1 MGRRRNGRM
10 HEVRSA
16 RGALLVCNLVL
27 LACGDLTESVPTDVC
42 LSGIRWTGGS
52 ASDEEMAP
60 GTDCLA
66 CHLANDGPPFMAAGT
81 VYATVD
87 NASQIA
93 NDCFGLEG
101 VEVEIEGADGQVLT
115 TTTNRAGNFYFDG
128 DPAELPKPYVAR
140 FRYTKPDGSFASP
153 QMTTEPSYGGCA
165 HCHDS
170 RVPATPGID
179 ITDPESVRPV
189 DGLFVQ

>member
-1 MGRRRNGRM
+1 MWMRTSPRRRL
-10 HEVRSA
+10 V
-16 RGALLVCNLVL
+16 LVCTGAVT
-27 LACGDLTESVPTDVC
+27 LACNDLTESVPTDVC
-42 LSGIRWTGGS
+42 LSGLRWVGGNTR
-52 ASDEEMAP
+52 DEEMRP

-66 CHLANDGPPFMAAGT
+66 CHLENDGPPLMAAGT

-93 NDCFGLEG
+93 NDCFGLKG
-101 VEVEIEGADGQVLT
+101 VEVEIEGADGQLLT

-128 DPAELPKPYVAR
+128 DPADLPKPYVAR
-140 FRYTKPDGSFASP
+140 FRYTQPDGTFVSP

-170 RVPATPGID
+170 RVPATPGVP
-179 ITDPESVRPV
+179 ITDPASVRPV